1 MQEKLQQLPYYKWMI
16 FGVISIGIFIS
27 TMTSSIVNVAL
38 PPITIALHT
47 DIPTAQWVVTA
58 YLLAITSLLPLVGR
72 LGDVWGRRTI
82 YGYGFI
88 GFAAGSLLCGM
99 ANSIGM
105 LIGFRVIQ
113 AISAAT
119 LMANGMAIVTASF
132 PLKERGRVLGII
144 GTIVALGS
152 LSGPGLGGLIV
163 ENFGWHAIFFVNI
176 PIGLLGYVGVRL
188 VLPVDQDLQ
197 QEKIDYLGAA
207 LFTIGMVSF
216 LLALSYGTRWGWLS
230 MRTFACMGF
239 AGVMFILFIRQEKS
253 IDYPMLELSIFKN
266 WEFSAGNLA
275 GMLSF
280 MAMFSNTLL
289 LPYFLHDILA
299 FTPAKTG
306 LIMSAFPVV
315 MAVVAPLSGSLSD
328 KVGTGPLATTGL
340 GILAVGLVLTAKLQ
354 LDTTLWLIMASQALM
369 GLGNGLFQSPNNNSV
384 MSAVQNRQLGVAG
397 GINALARN
405 FGMVCGT
412 AVAVSILE
420 YRRSVSLSSFSQPTL
435 AQQVAAFM
443 DGYQAALLVG
453 AALAVV
459 GAIVSFQRSGKNT
472 AGKP

>member
-38 PPITIALHT
+38 PPITIALQT

-72 LGDVWGRRTI
+72 LGDVLGCRRI

-105 LIGFRVIQ
+105 LIGFRVMQ

-119 LMANGMAIVTASF
+119 LMANGMAILTAGF
-132 PLKERGRVLGII
+132 PQSERGKVLGVI

-152 LSGPGLGGLIV
+152 LSGPGLGGLLV
-163 ENFGWHAIFFVNI
+163 DNFGWHAIFYVNI
-176 PIGLLGYVGVRL
+176 PIGMLGYAGVRL
-188 VLPVDQDLQ
+188 ILPVDQNLQ

-230 MRTFACMGF
+230 ISTLACLGF
-239 AGVMFILFIRQEKS
+239 AMVMFVLFIWQEKR
-253 IDYPMLELSIFKN
+253 IAYPMLELSIFKN
-266 WEFSAGNLA
+266 WEFSTGNLA

-289 LPYFLHDILA
+289 LPYFLHDILT

-306 LIMSAFPVV
+306 LIMSAFPLV

-328 KVGTGPLATTGL
+328 KVGIGPLATTGM
-340 GILAVGLVLTAKLQ
+340 GILALGLFLTARLQ
-354 LDTTLWLIMASQALM
+354 VNTELWLIMASQAIM
-369 GLGNGLFQSPNNNSV
+369 GLGNGLFQSPNNNSI
-384 MSAVQNRQLGVAG
+384 MSAVQPRQLGVAG

-420 YRRSVSLSSFSQPTL
+420 YRRAASLSGFNQPTQV
-435 AQQVAAFM
+435 QQIAAFM

-453 AALAVV
+453 AAFAII
-459 GAIVSFQRSGKNT
+459 GALVSFQRSGK
-472 AGKP
+472 